1 MIKKE
6 KQIPLYKELDKLI
19 TDGSQYFDLGFKA
32 NQDTRI
38 ELDACFNTVGSTV
51 RSRLFGDRYDSG
63 TRAFAMAT
71 GTGFATKQIFYIGF
85 GGNYYNNANDIPTS
99 YMQERHIISADRNG
113 AYWGD
118 TYYKTYTTS
127 SNFECDY
134 TFLIGT
140 YRNAGALADS
150 FAPLDIYGCK
160 FYQSGVLSHDY
171 VPVIRISDNVVG
183 LYDKVDNTFIE
194 KSVGNDVVAGTETGT
209 IYYGTITIPNTNI
222 YQMFDTPR
230 YSVANYIN
238 NSAKAR
244 FNTDVNVRND
254 SAWSWK
260 VKFKMNKNCT
270 YDQFLL
276 GCFYSSGSRTNR
288 FYFYID
294 SSNKLTTRIDGASAK
309 SSTNALSLNT
319 IYEVEVKRVGNT
331 TETYLDGELLYTIND
346 YTGCP
351 TTVGLMHSH
360 NPAQS
365 GETIAN
371 NVCCDFYEFS
381 YINDGQEVRKYI
393 PVYDHES
400 QVYRFYETHYKTYMS
415 VIDADGIG
423 GSIKKVSSI
432 SQVLKKDYVKLDCLE
447 NTSNGFIETGRSLN
461 GKASWKMHLDFEL
474 SNITDNGVIIGSW
487 DGNPHTFYFRIN
499 EGYFRYRIDSSTQ
512 PNICPCVANH
522 RYIVDIEQKNG
533 KITFTIDGVVEA
545 TVNATSKETYGLY
558 IMATHASDATTS
570 GKYTLPQKMK
580 LYNFKFYV
588 NDVLENNYIPVYDVQ
603 NNRYRCYDTVQ
614 DTNVIVWNYNN
625 LTGNKKQIVFDS

>member
-38 ELDACFNTVGSTV
+38 ELDARFNTVGSTV

-71 GTGFATKQIFYIGF
+71 GTGFATKQILYIGF

-209 IYYGTITIPNTNI
+209 IYYGTIAISNTNI
-222 YQMFDTPR
+222 YQMFNTQR
-230 YSVANYIN
+230 YSKALYIN
-238 NSAKAR
+238 NSSNASFR
-244 FNTDVNVRND
+244 TDIGLRGVQ
-254 SAWSWK
+254 SYSWF
-260 VKFKMNKNCT
+260 VKFKMNKNST
-270 YDQFLL
+270 GNQALL
-276 GCFYSSGSRTNR
+276 GSFYSSSSRTSR
-288 FYFYID
+288 FYIGINADNKIYCTID
-294 SSNKLTTRIDGASAK
+294 KTAEKVSA
-309 SSTNALSLNT
+309 NALSLNT
-319 IYEVEVKRVGNT
+319 IYELEIKRVGNT
-331 TETYLDGELLYTIND
+331 TELYLDGEELFTIND
-346 YTGCP
+346 YTGCE
-351 TTVGLMHSH
+351 TTVGLMEIH
-360 NPAQS
+360 NPTQS
-365 GETIAN
+365 GQTAN
-371 NVCCDFYEFS
+371 NNLCCDFYEFR
-381 YINDGQEVRKYI
+381 YILNGAENKKYI
-393 PVYDHES
+393 PVYDNES
-400 QVYRFYETHYKTYMS
+400 QLYRLYETHTNTYMS
-415 VIDADGIG
+415 VYNDATGIDGLRL
-423 GSIKKVSSI
+423 KVNQI
-432 SQVLKKDYVKLDCLE
+432 SQVVKKDYVKLDCLE
-447 NTSNGFIETGRSLN
+447 STSNGFLETGRSLN
-461 GKASWKMHLDFEL
+461 GKASWKIHLDFEL

-487 DGNPHTFYFRIN
+487 NQNTHTFYFRIN

-558 IMATHASDATTS
+558 IMATHASDSSTS
-570 GKYTLPQKMK
+570 GKYTLPQRMK

-603 NNRYRCYDTVQ
+603 NNRYCCYDTVQ
-614 DTNVIVWNYNN
+614 DTNVSVWNYNN
-625 LTGNKKQIVFDS
+625 LTGNKKQIVFD